1 MFPPTQVWRQ
11 TMLRNVNQHVAR
23 RIKELWERTGVVPVF
38 RLPKSGPLLKWLHLH
53 VLPFSSWEEIQTM
66 AGKAWTMRGRPQQAL
81 VVANVPLEAKH
92 GSGVWMQTSLTYASG
107 VLTRERAKE
116 IAEASKDQN
125 VLVVPINPGVNDGL
139 LKAYLNRRENDN
151 QVSNPEIL
159 TITTPYAPGT
169 VFPKNLTPAQ
179 LARSEPLPPD
189 VRFAASS
196 QDTQSLRRRESTLRY
211 NPSMAASPV
220 FG

>member
-1 MFPPTQVWRQ
+1 
-11 TMLRNVNQHVAR
+11 MLRNVNQHVAR

-92 GSGVWMQTSLTYASG
+92 GSGVWMQGPLTYASG
-107 VLTRERAKE
+107 VLALARAKE
-116 IAEASKDQN
+116 IAEALKDHGA
-125 VLVVPINPGVNDGL
+125 LVVPINPGVNEGL
-139 LKAYLNRRENDN
+139 FKAHLARRKEDN
-151 QVSNPEIL
+151 LVSNPEIL
-159 TITTPYAPGT
+159 TRTSPWASASNVGT
-169 VFPKNLTPAQ
+169 FPNNLSPEQ
-179 LARSEPLPPD
+179 LAGSERLPVG
-189 VRFAASS
+189 VRFPDSS

-211 NPSMAASPV
+211 NPPMAASPV